1 MVIKMKSIKQPIIH
15 TLDINKSTF
24 HNYLIPVDSV
34 EKVTKE
40 LDALRTTYPDASHHC
55 FAYIIGETANI
66 QKYSDDGEPSKT
78 AGLPMMDV
86 LLKNDITN
94 VLAVSIRYFGGIKL
108 GASGLIRAYAK
119 GVAEN
124 IKKAVFTRLVDIVK
138 VSLSIPFDEIG
149 NVEKHV
155 RDHYHLEDTLYNTGV
170 TYILHLKKDLY
181 DDFTQTINN
190 YTKGKAEIKTIQEY
204 QIYK

>member
-1 MVIKMKSIKQPIIH
+1 MKSIKQPINH

-34 EKVTKE
+34 ENVTKE
-40 LDALRTTYPDASHHC
+40 LDALRTDYPDASHHC

-78 AGLPMMDV
+78 AGMPMMDV
-86 LLKNDITN
+86 LLKNDLTN
-94 VLAVSIRYFGGIKL
+94 VLAVSVRYFGGVKL

-124 IKKAVFTRLVDIVK
+124 IKEAVFTKLVGYVE

-149 NVEKHV
+149 HVEKYV
-155 RDHYHLEDTLYNTGV
+155 RDHFYLKDTLYSTGV
-170 TYILHLKKDLY
+170 TYILHLEKSLY
-181 DDFTQTINN
+181 PDFTQTINN
-190 YTKGKAEIKTIQEY
+190 YTKGKAEIKINQEY
-204 QIYK
+204 QVYK